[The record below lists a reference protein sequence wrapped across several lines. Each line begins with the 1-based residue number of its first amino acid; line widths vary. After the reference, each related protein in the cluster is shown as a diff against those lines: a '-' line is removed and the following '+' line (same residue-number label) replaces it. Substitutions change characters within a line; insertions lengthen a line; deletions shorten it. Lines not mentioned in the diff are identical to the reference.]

1 MATFL
6 AIFGRLS
13 AKNSAVRHRRGSPWR
28 ATLTAA
34 SSLAIGHRGRIA
46 RRDKRFKTVRGC

>member
-46 RRDKRFKTVRGC
+46 RRDKRFKTVHGC